1 MAVKSNRRVLQS
13 LQRASDILDIFTR
26 EKRMLGLADIAKIIS
41 LPKSTVQ
48 GLVYSLENLEFLE
61 QDLDTF
67 KYRLGPK
74 LFNLGMK
81 YLTNNEIFTTTQVW
95 MERLSYKYRGT
106 VNVGILIDGKA
117 VIVMH
122 IDPETPFTN
131 NPKVGNEIPLHSSAI
146 GKTLLATLD
155 ERQQRELLKNYQFT
169 SYTENTIGNIDVFI
183 DELKKVKRE
192 GLGFD
197 NEESTRGLSCIGAG
211 LYNKKGHIVAAFSV
225 SGSTEHIRKEKGDI
239 IDSIRSTSR
248 ELSKKIGFVGFL

>member
-1 MAVKSNRRVLQS
+1 MKSNRRVLQS

-48 GLVYSLENLEFLE
+48 GLIYSLENLDFLE
-61 QDLDTF
+61 QDTETF

-95 MERLSYKYRGT
+95 MERLSYKYRGA
-106 VNVGILIDGKA
+106 VNVGVLIDGKA

-122 IDPETPFTN
+122 IDPETQLTN
-131 NPKVGNEIPLHSSAI
+131 SLKVGNEIPIHSTAI

-155 ERQQRELLKNYQFT
+155 ESKQRELLHNYQFT
-169 SYTENTIGNIDVFI
+169 TYTENTIRNIEDFI
-183 DELKKVKRE
+183 TELKKVKRE

-197 NEESTRGLSCIGAG
+197 NEESAKGISCIGAG
-211 LYNKKGHIVAAFSV
+211 LYNKKKHIVAAFSI
-225 SGSTEHIRKEKGDI
+225 SGSTEHIRREKSDI
-239 IDSIRSTSR
+239 IDSIETTSHQ
-248 ELSKKIGFVGFL
+248 LSKKIGFTGFL